1 MKTLKKIGLGLL
13 AILALFIII
22 GFFLPGKSLVTR
34 SIVINASPETVF
46 PLVNNLKNWEQW
58 SPWQAMDP
66 TVKLT
71 YGEIVEG
78 VGATYTWDGPET
90 GKGKVTIT
98 ASEPNKQML
107 NDVEF
112 DGMGVSKAAYL
123 LENENGATKLSW
135 TFESENGMNPFTR
148 WISVLIKGM
157 LEDQFDQ
164 GLNKIK
170 ELAEKAP
177 KAAEQ
182 NWKGRVEEA
191 KVEQLTEKFYLAYHD
206 TASVSTVSEKLGM
219 AYGEIGKAIG
229 AQKLEEIGAPFAIYY
244 SESNTMF
251 EFDAA
256 LPVSKA
262 GKDAGKVKA
271 GKIAAGNAV
280 VVSFYGDYSQTP
292 LAHETA
298 DNFIVKE
305 KKQIIGA
312 PWEEYVTDPQAEKDT
327 AKWLTKVYYPIK

>member
-1 MKTLKKIGLGLL
+1 MKILKKIAIGLL
-13 AILALFIII
+13 ILIGLLVVT
-22 GFFLPGKSLVTR
+22 GFFLPSKSQVTR
-34 SIVINASPETVF
+34 SVVINTTPETVF
-46 PLVNNLKNWEQW
+46 PFVNNLKNWELW

-66 TVKLT
+66 TVKLS
-71 YGEIVEG
+71 YGAIYEG
-78 VGATYTWDGPET
+78 VGGTYSWDGPET
-90 GKGKVTIT
+90 GKGTVTIT
-98 ASEPNKQML
+98 ASESPKQML
-107 NDVEF
+107 NDVMFE
-112 DGMGVSKAAYL
+112 GMGTSKAAYN
-123 LENENGATKLSW
+123 LEKVDGGTKLSW
-135 TFESENGMNPFTR
+135 SFESENGMNPFMR
-148 WISVLIKGM
+148 WLSVIMEGM

-177 KAAEQ
+177 KVEAN
-182 NWKGRVEEA
+182 NWKG
-191 KVEQLTEKFYLAYHD
+191 KVEPALVKQLTEQHYLSYHD
-206 TASVSTVSEKLGM
+206 TASVATISQKLGM
-219 AYGEIGKAIG
+219 AYGEIGQVIG
-229 AQKLEEIGAPFAIYY
+229 AQKLEVVGAPFAIYY
-244 SESNTMF
+244 SQSSTNF

-298 DNFIVKE
+298 DKFIASE

-327 AKWLTKVYYPIK
+327 MKWLTRVYYPIK